1 MSLLSPQV
9 QAFIAVIEETSFDAA
24 AKRLAVT
31 PSAISQRIKTL
42 EDRIGQLL
50 VIRQSPCQPTPAG
63 EKLLAKVKP
72 MALLETEVMS
82 EFVPQASTQ
91 AKRFTLAVN
100 EDSLSTWL
108 IPTLTALHQQHG
120 HLFDLCVD
128 DQDYTL
134 DYVKNGTAIGALTSE
149 KTPLQGC
156 TCHRL
161 GNMRYYAVASPQFA
175 KRYFANGLTPQ
186 AFIQAPLIAYNRKD
200 PLQHRFMEK
209 VTHQALSPNNIH
221 FMPNSSGLVTAATQ
235 HMGWCMVAEGLL
247 GDAIKHQQLVYLA
260 PEMWLDEPLY
270 WQHAAVQS
278 KLLDRVTNA
287 LFDASTNELHRS
299 N

>member
-9 QAFIAVIEETSFDAA
+9 AAFIAVIEEASFEAA
-24 AKRLAVT
+24 AKRLSVT

-50 VIRQSPCQPTPAG
+50 VVRQTPCKPTPAG
-63 EKLLAKVKP
+63 EKLLSKVKP
-72 MALLETEVMS
+72 MALLESEVMAD
-82 EFVPQASTQ
+82 FVPDDRQHNQ
-91 AKRFTLAVN
+91 RFSLAVN

-108 IPTLTALHQQHG
+108 IPALTGLHQQHG

-134 DYVKNGTAIGALTSE
+134 DYLKNGTAIGALTSE

-156 TCHRL
+156 RSHLL
-161 GNMRYYAVASPQFA
+161 GNMHYCAVASAQFA
-175 KRYFANGLTPQ
+175 ERYFAKGLTTE
-186 AFIQAPLIAYNRKD
+186 AFRRAPMIAYNRKD
-200 PLQHRFMEK
+200 PLQTRF
-209 VTHQALSPNNIH
+209 IH
-221 FMPNSSGLVTAATQ
+221 KLTGKHLTPEQVHYMPNSVGLVTGAAQ

-247 GDAIKHQQLVYLA
+247 DNALQSGQVVQLA
-260 PEMWLDEPLY
+260 PDVWLDEPLY

-278 KLLDRVTNA
+278 KLLEQITRA
-287 LFDASTNELHRS
+287 LFSAAQSELYL
-299 N
+299 